1 MRISYKTKLLFFFT
15 LLFAAFTLLLVLFQQ
30 NHERQHSR
38 RLLETRLRAYA
49 DIVDASIEK
58 HQHHCDS
65 TELAHLTALLPHD
78 LRSTVITDKGVVVFE
93 TEEKLPGSMDNH
105 ENRPEVQLAKKHGE
119 GSDIRQS
126 LTTHTE
132 YFYFAKNYG
141 DLIVRV
147 ALPYNATV
155 QNLLKA
161 DNIFLWFVLML
172 FPVVLVLLIY
182 LTDHIGKSIA
192 SLRHF
197 IDSAERGLI
206 AYEHIS
212 FPHTELGEV
221 SRAITQKY
229 QQLEESNRRIALE
242 RERLMRHFQYF
253 EEGIAIFHEN
263 TDNAAPSSLRKLY
276 ANPRFV
282 QYVNTILD
290 SPTPDLERLWQHQA
304 FAPALRFVQAHCSSP
319 DTAVNSAPGINETPN
334 FRYTIEAGS
343 HHFAIQVLIF
353 SDRSIEL
360 TLSDITR
367 AEKNRILKQQMSNNI
382 THELRTPVSSIRGY
396 LETILQCPG
405 ISETQKHGFLE
416 KAHLQSIR
424 LSDLIRDVALI
435 SKTEEAPDAMPRE
448 MLSPAQIVADTAEEL
463 RAAIDE
469 KGMHFT
475 YDIPDTLR
483 LNGNYS
489 LLHAIF
495 RNLMEN
501 SLRYAGPGTS
511 MHTECY
517 SEDATFCHF
526 RFYDTGEG
534 VEAQH
539 LPRLFERFYR
549 VSEGRT
555 REGGGTGLG
564 LSIVRNAV
572 LFHSGNISVRNR
584 IGGGLEF
591 IFSLKK

>member
-1 MRISYKTKLLFFFT
+1 MRISYRAKLLIFFT

-38 RLLETRLRAYA
+38 RLLETRLRSYA
-49 DIVDASIEK
+49 DIVEATIEK
-58 HQHHCDS
+58 HGHQCDS
-65 TELAHLTALLPHD
+65 AELAHLTALLPGE
-78 LRSTVITDKGVVVFE
+78 LRSTVITNKGVVMFE
-93 TEEKLPGSMDNH
+93 NGGKQPDAMDNH
-105 ENRPEVQLAKKHGE
+105 ENRPEVKLAMTHGE

-126 LTTHTE
+126 LTTHTK
-132 YFYFAKNYG
+132 YFYFAKSYG
-141 DLIVRV
+141 STIVRV
-147 ALPYNATV
+147 ALPYSASV

-161 DNIFLWFVLML
+161 DNIFLWFVVML

-182 LTDHIGKSIA
+182 LTDHIEKSIA
-192 SLRHF
+192 TLRHF

-206 AYEHIS
+206 DYEHIS
-212 FPHTELGEV
+212 FPHTELGDV
-221 SRAITQKY
+221 SRAITRKY
-229 QQLEESNRRIALE
+229 QQLEESNRRIELE
-242 RERLMRHFQYF
+242 RERLIRHFRYF
-253 EEGIAIFHEN
+253 EEGIAIFQSNH
-263 TDNAAPSSLRKLY
+263 DNASTPSLRRLY

-290 SPTPDLERLWQHQA
+290 RPTPNLESLWLHPT
-304 FAPALRFVQAHCSSP
+304 FAPAFQFVQENCRQGRIS
-319 DTAVNSAPGINETPN
+319 DEKAPGLSDIPN
-334 FRYTIEAGS
+334 FRYTLEAGS
-343 HHFAIQVLIF
+343 HHFAVQVLIF
-353 SDRSIEL
+353 SDLSVEL

-367 AEKNRILKQQMSNNI
+367 AEKNRLLKQQMSNNI

-396 LETILQCPG
+396 IETILQCPG
-405 ISETQKHGFLE
+405 ISEAQKHDFLG

-424 LSDLIRDVALI
+424 LSDLIRDVSLI
-435 SKTEEAPDAMPRE
+435 SKTEEAPDVMPRE

-463 RAAIDE
+463 RSVIEE
-469 KGMHFT
+469 KNMRFT
-475 YDIPDTLR
+475 FNIPDTLR
-483 LNGNYS
+483 LNGNYA
-489 LLHAIF
+489 LMHAIF

-501 SLRYAGPGTS
+501 SLRYAGRGTT

-517 SEDATFCHF
+517 SEDAEFCHF
-526 RFYDTGEG
+526 RFYDTGQG

-549 VSEGRT
+549 VGEGRT
-555 REGGGTGLG
+555 RHDGGTGLG

-584 IGGGLEF
+584 AGGGLEF